1 MTTLHLSSNHSHP
14 TAAMQPRDYGI
25 KNCHTPPLLQEKVT
39 ANTHTSLANSKA
51 AFPSAVSTPIRSL
64 LSLLGT
70 TLKQHK
76 LTLALIVL
84 LALLIEVVIANSSAL
99 FFSRDDYPQHVISL
113 PAQGIPITPKSQSLT
128 LSDLD
133 LPLAT
138 VYLQVKSSS
147 RQLVSGQLLMTDDA
161 RTDESFLVGT
171 FEIGGGAANTAPSG
185 EIERDVNAILLKPLT
200 HGHVRSLTLA
210 FNTRGI
216 SPDLHLT
223 KLILNYAPPFR
234 FSVVRVLLSIALL
247 AIAYSVTCTAVRQ
260 QRIRVNSRVYK
271 LLNRSVFAIALLGAV
286 GIFTVYH
293 PQNATDSAFYLNGLG
308 VIPYNT
314 PDQSLLIDLPE
325 TPEEIIATD
334 AYTQL
339 LQAFFVKHQ
348 LYIDFTPD
356 ARLAYLDNP
365 YDPTQRMS
373 HKVDG
378 LWDRAYYQGKQYVYF
393 GLAPLVLIY
402 APIYLLTGQAPCA
415 ALAAFIAS
423 LMALGGL
430 YLLSNRLLALFTS
443 EVNPLFFVLGKLA
456 LFLGTQILAVQVSF
470 THYALPYLTA
480 FAFLCVALS
489 CLMTLARFIPT
500 PYPEQEPAAAALQR
514 LSLRGL
520 DKLMAQRWWW
530 HVELV
535 LAGVAVVL
543 VVASRPL
550 QLSIVLLFAVPLYV
564 LYLLSADTWRNK
576 LLNTLCLALPVVLGA
591 IGLAWYNYARFDS
604 ITEFGQF
611 NQLTV
616 FDTHYNKV
624 TLLLGQWQN
633 ALYHLLVKPFD
644 LSGHFPFVKWGT
656 TMDTGLG
663 NYFFQSPHSGFINF
677 PLLWGLA
684 LLAVWWK
691 VSSIRQRLLRDADSD
706 AISNATQ
713 TLRHSGY
720 SRAGEATLLQAT
732 TYFMLFGMVW
742 LPFLIVI
749 FVTNANF
756 GLRYVCEF
764 VMWLSVIA
772 FVLWQSI
779 PVADKHLSTSSPSA
793 EAEDADAVADPTATI
808 NYKALFFVVGIGVF
822 LLTIVLSFFL
832 TVGADETIHTVN
844 PEFYLHMRWIF
855 DPLRLT

>member
-1 MTTLHLSSNHSHP
+1 MLS
-14 TAAMQPRDYGI
+14 
-25 KNCHTPPLLQEKVT
+25 
-39 ANTHTSLANSKA
+39 
-51 AFPSAVSTPIRSL
+51 
-64 LSLLGT
+64 T

-76 LTLALIVL
+76 LALALIVL

-99 FFSRDDYPQHVISL
+99 FFSRDDYPQHVITL
-113 PAQGIPITPKSQSLT
+113 PAQGIPITPNSQSLT

-200 HGHVRSLTLA
+200 HGHARSLTLA

-223 KLILNYAPPFR
+223 KLVLNYAPPFR

-260 QRIRVNSRVYK
+260 QRIRVNSRAYK
-271 LLNRSVFAIALLGAV
+271 LLNRGVFAIALLGAV

-293 PQNATDSAFYLNGLG
+293 PQNATDSAFYLNEVG

-314 PDQSLLIDLPE
+314 PDQRLLIDLPK
-325 TPEEIIATD
+325 TQEEVIASD

-348 LYIDFTPD
+348 LHIDYLPD

-373 HKVDG
+373 HKIEG
-378 LWDRAYYQGKQYVYF
+378 MWDRAYYQGKMYVYF
-393 GLAPLVLIY
+393 GLAPLILIY

-415 ALAAFIAS
+415 ALAVFIAS

-430 YLLSNRLLALFTS
+430 YLLSNRLLAFFTS

-456 LFLGTQILAVQVSF
+456 LFLGSQVLVVQVSLV
-470 THYALPYLTA
+470 HYSLPYLTG
-480 FAFLCVALS
+480 FAFLCIAIS
-489 CLMTLARFIPT
+489 CLMTLARFIPD
-500 PYPEQEPAAAALQR
+500 PLHENIPPA
-514 LSLRGL
+514 SLRGL

-564 LYLLSADTWRNK
+564 LYLLSADTWRSK
-576 LLNTLCLALPVVLGA
+576 LQNTLCLAIPVALGA

-644 LSGHFPFVKWGT
+644 ISGHFPFIKWGT

-663 NYFFQSPHSGFINF
+663 NYFFQSPHSGLINF

-691 VSSIRQRLLRDADSD
+691 VSSLRQRLLRDADSD
-706 AISNATQ
+706 AISNATH
-713 TLRHSGY
+713 TLCHSGY

-732 TYFMLFGMVW
+732 TYFMLLSMVW

-756 GLRYVCEF
+756 GLRYTCEF

-772 FVLWQSI
+772 FALWQSI
-779 PVADKHLSTSSPSA
+779 PVADKHLSTSSPYA
-793 EAEDADAVADPTATI
+793 EAEDAVADPTATI
-808 NYKALFFVVGIGVF
+808 NYKALFFVVGIGIF
-822 LLTIVLSFFL
+822 LLTIGLSFFL
-832 TVGADETIHTVN
+832 TVGADETISTVN
-844 PEFYLHMRWIF
+844 PEFYLQVRWIF